1 MKRIRRRGEKET
13 SRRTEWE
20 EKDALTAEG
29 DFLQWEQIEDVLV
42 ESHLVLLPVIRH
54 VEQVHDVRGG
64 LAGVR
69 AHLLVLLQLVRGT
82 LPRTADALELARHT
96 STTGSRCARG
106 ETGRARTAADA
117 HALGAAGRE
126 VKKVATYR
134 TRYIA
139 DLGPSLYPQPTPL
152 QWKSEE
158 RISDGS
164 KVNLSAE
171 VVASS
176 SSSLV
181 TCVIVVM
188 SRRLCYFYFRRL
200 YLIVVVHLCIVKY
213 IP

>member
-1 MKRIRRRGEKET
+1 M
-13 SRRTEWE
+13 
-20 EKDALTAEG
+20 
-29 DFLQWEQIEDVLV
+29 
-42 ESHLVLLPVIRH
+42 IRH
-54 VEQVHDVRGG
+54 IEQVHDVGG
-64 LAGVR
+64 RLAGVR
-69 AHLLVLLQLVRGT
+69 AHLFVFLELVRGA
-82 LPRTADALELARHT
+82 LPRAADALELARHS
-96 STTGSRCARG
+96 STTGWRRGRG

-117 HALGAAGRE
+117 HAVGAAGRE
-126 VKKVATYR
+126 TKKVATYR

-171 VVASS
+171 VAASS

-181 TCVIVVM
+181 TCVVVVVT
-188 SRRLCYFYFRRL
+188 SRHLCNFYFYRL
-200 YLIVVVHLCIVKY
+200 YLIVVVHLVIVKY